1 LDSQRTDAFAGRIA
15 GKDHLSS
22 TDQFG
27 ELLQAYA
34 LGALDGPERET
45 LEAHLAAGCREC
57 AAELAEARW
66 VVSQLA
72 YAAPEA
78 APSDMLRRRLM
89 QMVRSEALA
98 PGTSVNSVGSSKPAV
113 PFWMWAAVAALLLLT
128 LYSTWNTRRL
138 QDQIRDVN
146 ERATAQLRNRE
157 KIEEDLAAARL
168 QAAQVKREADIL
180 ADPSSVKIAMATSAA
195 DAGPLQA
202 NWNPRLGLVVSGSKI
217 PQPAGSRVLQLW
229 IIPKAVGA
237 KPVPV
242 QVERPDSNGSFVMVV
257 ANPPESLTDAKALAV
272 SEEPAGGSPQPTTT
286 PKWVGG
292 VSLFPL
298 KSP

>member
-1 LDSQRTDAFAGRIA
+1 LDSQRIAAFAGRIA
-15 GKDHLSS
+15 GKDNLTS

-27 ELLQAYA
+27 ESLQAYA
-34 LGALDGPERET
+34 LGALDGAERDA
-45 LEAHLAAGCREC
+45 LEAHLATGCPEC

-72 YAAPEA
+72 YAAPAA
-78 APSDMLRRRLM
+78 APAGRLRGRVM
-89 QMVRSEALA
+89 QMVRSEAA
-98 PGTSVNSVGSSKPAV
+98 TARTSLTAISSSKPAV
-113 PFWMWAAVAALLLLT
+113 PFWMWAGVAALLLLT
-128 LYSTWNTRRL
+128 LYSAWNARQL
-138 QDQIRDVN
+138 QEQIRDVN
-146 ERATAQLRNRE
+146 ERATAQLHGRE
-157 KIEEDLAAARL
+157 KIEQELAAAR
-168 QAAQVKREADIL
+168 QEAAQVKREADIL
-180 ADPSSVKIAMATSAA
+180 ADPASVRIAMATSAA
-195 DAGPLQA
+195 DSGSLQA

-229 IIPKAVGA
+229 IIPKRAGA

-242 QVERPDSNGSFVMVV
+242 QVERPDANGSFVMVV
-257 ANPPESLTDAKALAV
+257 ANPPEALTDAKALAV
-272 SEEPAGGSPQPTTT
+272 SEEPAGGSAQPTTT

>member
-1 LDSQRTDAFAGRIA
+1 M
-15 GKDHLSS
+15 SS

-27 ELLQAYA
+27 QLLQSYA
-34 LGALDGPERET
+34 LGALDGPEREA
-45 LEAHLAAGCREC
+45 LEAHLAAGCPEC

-72 YAAPEA
+72 YSAPDA
-78 APSDMLRRRLM
+78 APSDMLRGRLM
-89 QMVRSEALA
+89 QIVRSEAVA
-98 PGTSVNSVGSSKPAV
+98 PGTSVTSIGSSKPAV
-113 PFWMWAAVAALLLLT
+113 PFWMWAAVAALLLVS
-128 LYSTWNTRRL
+128 LYSFWSARQL

-146 ERATAQLRNRE
+146 ERATAQLHSRE
-157 KIEEDLAAARL
+157 KIEEELAAARRE
-168 QAAQVKREADIL
+168 AAQVKREADIL
-180 ADPSSVKIAMATSAA
+180 ADPSSVKIAMATTAA
-195 DAGPLQA
+195 DSGPLQA
-202 NWNPRLGLVVSGSKI
+202 NWNPRLGLVLSGSKI

-229 IIPKAVGA
+229 IIPKTAGA

-242 QVERPDSNGSFVMVV
+242 QIERPDENGTFVMVV
-257 ANPPESLTDAKALAV
+257 ATPPEALTNAKALAV

>member
-1 LDSQRTDAFAGRIA
+1 M
-15 GKDHLSS
+15 SS

-34 LGALDGPERET
+34 LGALDGPEREA
-45 LEAHLAAGCREC
+45 LEAHLAAGCPEC

-78 APSDMLRRRLM
+78 APSDMLRGRLM
-89 QMVRSEALA
+89 QIVRAEAAQGRDAIAA
-98 PGTSVNSVGSSKPAV
+98 PAAAKSAV
-113 PFWMWAAVAALLLLT
+113 PFWMWAAVAALLLVSF
-128 LYSTWNTRRL
+128 YSFWNARQL
-138 QDQIRDVN
+138 QEQIRDVN
-146 ERATAQLRNRE
+146 ERATVQLRSRE
-157 KIEEDLAAARL
+157 KIEQELAAAR
-168 QAAQVKREADIL
+168 QEAAQVKREADIL
-180 ADPSSVKIAMATSAA
+180 ADPSSVKIAMATTAA
-195 DAGPLQA
+195 DSGPLQA

-217 PQPAGSRVLQLW
+217 PQPGGSRVLQLW
-229 IIPKAVGA
+229 IIPKTAGA

-242 QVERPDSNGSFVMVV
+242 QVERPNENGTFVMVV
-257 ANPPESLTDAKALAV
+257 ANPPEALTNAKALAV

>member
-1 LDSQRTDAFAGRIA
+1 
-15 GKDHLSS
+15 LSS

-27 ELLQAYA
+27 EFLQAYA
-34 LGALDGPERET
+34 LGALDGPEREM
-45 LEAHLAAGCREC
+45 LEAHLGTGCREC

-78 APSDMLRRRLM
+78 APSDMLRGRLM
-89 QMVRSEALA
+89 QIVRTEAAA
-98 PGTSVNSVGSSKPAV
+98 PRTSVTSVGSFKPAV

-128 LYSTWNTRRL
+128 VYSAWNTRQL
-138 QDQIRDVN
+138 QKQIRDVN
-146 ERATAQLRNRE
+146 ERATAQLRSRE
-157 KIEEDLAAARL
+157 KIEEELAAARQ

-229 IIPKAVGA
+229 IIPKTAGA

-242 QVERPDSNGSFVMVV
+242 QVERPDANGSFVMVV

>member
-15 GKDHLSS
+15 GKDYLSS
-22 TDQFG
+22 TDQFA

-34 LGALDGPERET
+34 LGALDGPERQA
-45 LEAHLAAGCREC
+45 LEAHLAAGCPEC

-78 APSDMLRRRLM
+78 EPSDMLRGRLM
-89 QMVRSEALA
+89 QIVRSEVAA
-98 PGTSVNSVGSSKPAV
+98 PGTSVTSIGRSKPAV
-113 PFWMWAAVAALLLLT
+113 PFWMWAAVAALLLVSF
-128 LYSTWNTRRL
+128 YSFWNARQL
-138 QDQIRDVN
+138 QEQIRDVN
-146 ERATAQLRNRE
+146 ERATAQLHSRE
-157 KIEEDLAAARL
+157 KIEQELAAAR
-168 QAAQVKREADIL
+168 QEAAQVRREADIM
-180 ADPSSVKIAMATSAA
+180 ADPSSVKIAMATTAA
-195 DAGPLQA
+195 DSGPLQA

-217 PQPAGSRVLQLW
+217 PQPAGDRVLQLW
-229 IIPKAVGA
+229 IIPKTAGA

-242 QVERPDSNGSFVMVV
+242 EVERPHENGTFMMMV
-257 ANPPESLTDAKALAV
+257 ANPPEALQDAKALAV

-292 VSLFPL
+292 VTLFPL

>member
-1 LDSQRTDAFAGRIA
+1 
-15 GKDHLSS
+15 LSS

-27 ELLQAYA
+27 EFLQAYA
-34 LGALDGPERET
+34 LGALDGPEREA
-45 LEAHLAAGCREC
+45 LEAHLAAGCPEC
-57 AAELAEARW
+57 AGELAEARW

-78 APSDMLRRRLM
+78 APSDMLRGRLM
-89 QMVRSEALA
+89 RIVQSEAPA
-98 PGTSVNSVGSSKPAV
+98 PGTSVTAIGSSKPAV

-128 LYSTWNTRRL
+128 LYSAWNARQL
-138 QDQIRDVN
+138 QEQIRDVN
-146 ERATAQLRNRE
+146 ERATAQLRSRE
-157 KIEEDLAAARL
+157 KIEEELAAAR
-168 QAAQVKREADIL
+168 QEAAQVKREADIL
-180 ADPSSVKIAMATSAA
+180 ADPSSVKIAMATSAT
-195 DAGPLQA
+195 DTGPLQA

-229 IIPKAVGA
+229 IIPKTAGA

-242 QVERPDSNGSFVMVV
+242 QVERPDANGSFVMVV